1 MFDTEKKR
9 QPKTDVKYS
18 LSLTDEQKAAKQK
31 ILESTVVFLVGEAGT
46 SKTFTATSVALDM
59 IFKGLKSKIVITR
72 PTVSTEDIG
81 FLPGTFEEK
90 MEPWLVPIRDNMR
103 KFYNNP
109 AKLKKMEE
117 DGIIEI
123 VSISHFRGR
132 TFQNSICILD
142 EAQNLTTSQLKMAI
156 GRLGKGSIMIFCG
169 DKDQIDLKQP
179 NTSAI
184 HSINKLLNS
193 PHVSVIQ
200 LTENHRH
207 PAVHDLLELLK

>member
-9 QPKTDVKYS
+9 QPKTDIKYS
-18 LSLTDEQKAAKQK
+18 LSLTDEQKAAKAK

-46 SKTFTATSVALDM
+46 SKTFTATSISLDM

-109 AKLKKMEE
+109 AKLKKMED
-117 DGIIEI
+117 DGIIEVI
-123 VSISHFRGR
+123 SLSHFRGR
-132 TFQNSICILD
+132 HFSDTVCIVD
-142 EAQNLTTSQLKMAI
+142 EFENLTFHQLKMAI

-169 DKDQIDLKQP
+169 DIDQIDLKQP

-184 HSINKLLNS
+184 HSIKKLSNS
-193 PHVSVIQ
+193 PHVSVIE

>member
-1 MFDTEKKR
+1 MFDIEKKR
-9 QPKTDVKYS
+9 QPKTDIKYS
-18 LSLTDEQKAAKQK
+18 LSLTDEQKIAKQK
-31 ILESTVVFLVGEAGT
+31 ILESTVVFLTGIAGT

-59 IFKGLKSKIVITR
+59 VFKGLKSKIVITR

-117 DGIIEI
+117 DGIIEVI
-123 VSISHFRGR
+123 SLSHFRGR
-132 TFQNSICILD
+132 TFQDSVCIVD
-142 EAQNLTTSQLKMAI
+142 EAQNLTSSQLKMAI

-169 DKDQIDLKQP
+169 DCDQIDLKQS
-179 NTSAI
+179 NMSAI
-184 HSINKLLNS
+184 HSIAKLSQS
-193 PHVSVIQ
+193 PHVSIIEMQ
-200 LTENHRH
+200 ENHRH
-207 PAVHDLLELLK
+207 PAVCELLELLK

>member
-9 QPKTDVKYS
+9 QPKTDIKYS
-18 LSLTDEQKAAKQK
+18 LSLTDEQKAAKAK

-109 AKLKKMEE
+109 VKLKKMEE
-117 DGIIEI
+117 DEIIEVI
-123 VSISHFRGR
+123 SLSHFRGR
-132 TFQNSICILD
+132 HFSDTVCIVD
-142 EAQNLTTSQLKMAI
+142 ECQNLTSSQLKMAI

-169 DKDQIDLKQP
+169 DIDQIDLKQP
-179 NTSAI
+179 HTSAI
-184 HSINKLLNS
+184 HSINKLSNS
-193 PHVSVIQ
+193 PHVSVIE